1 MLTFIIVYLTIGL
14 VLELIVN
21 GKKTIK
27 GIKNK
32 RFNIL
37 NGPLSINYEFDCQ
50 SNYQIYDNKCKHITH
65 SFHYRSRLLRELLP
79 PIASE

>member
-1 MLTFIIVYLTIGL
+1 MKGVDIMLTFIIVYLTIGL

-27 GIKNK
+27 NIKNK

-37 NGPLSINYEFDCQ
+37 TSILGTIFMSIIAPVSFAYVF
-50 SNYQIYDNKCKHITH
+50 ITGIIH
-65 SFHYRSRLLRELLP
+65 SFKKIES
-79 PIASE
+79 

>member
-32 RFNIL
+32 RFNVLTSIL
-37 NGPLSINYEFDCQ
+37 GTIFMSVIAPVSFTYVF
-50 SNYQIYDNKCKHITH
+50 ITGIIH
-65 SFHYRSRLLRELLP
+65 SFKKIES
-79 PIASE
+79 

>member
-27 GIKNK
+27 DIKNK
-32 RFNIL
+32 RFSIL
-37 NGPLSINYEFDCQ
+37 TSILGTIFMSVIAPVYFV
-50 SNYQIYDNKCKHITH
+50 YGVITGIIH
-65 SFHYRSRLLRELLP
+65 SFKKD
-79 PIASE
+79 

>member
-14 VLELIVN
+14 MLELIFN

-27 GIKNK
+27 DIKNK

-37 NGPLSINYEFDCQ
+37 TSILGTIFMSVFAPVYFV
-50 SNYQIYDNKCKHITH
+50 YGFITGIIH
-65 SFHYRSRLLRELLP
+65 RFKKIES
-79 PIASE
+79 

>member
-27 GIKNK
+27 NIKNR

-37 NGPLSINYEFDCQ
+37 TSIFGTIFMSVIAPVFFAYVF
-50 SNYQIYDNKCKHITH
+50 ITGIIH
-65 SFHYRSRLLRELLP
+65 NFKKIES
-79 PIASE
+79 

>member
-14 VLELIVN
+14 MLELIFN

-27 GIKNK
+27 DIKNK

-37 NGPLSINYEFDCQ
+37 TSILGTIFMSVVSPVYFVYGMIQ
-50 SNYQIYDNKCKHITH
+50 GATHQHTNKE
-65 SFHYRSRLLRELLP
+65 S
-79 PIASE
+79 

>member
-21 GKKTIK
+21 GKTTIK

-37 NGPLSINYEFDCQ
+37 TSILGTIFMSVIAPVSFAYVF
-50 SNYQIYDNKCKHITH
+50 ITGIIH
-65 SFHYRSRLLRELLP
+65 SFKKIES
-79 PIASE
+79 